1 MTQRKLGVIL
11 SYISQFVK
19 ILSGLIYT
27 PVMLRILGS
36 NEYGLYQLV
45 SSTVAYLSLLS
56 LGFTTAYVRFYT
68 KAGRLGEE
76 EVKKVNGMF
85 MIIFLFMSFLCFICG
100 GFLILNAEHFF
111 GGNLT
116 ASEYAEAKVLLAIL
130 TAAMAVS
137 FPCSVFSCNITANEK
152 FIFERA
158 VDLLQNLLNPFICLP
173 LLLLG
178 YGNIAIC
185 SVSLCLA
192 VAKLFISGNYC
203 IKKLGMKFCF
213 DTFDKSLFKEMS
225 VFTFFIFINQII
237 DQINWNVDK
246 YLLGRFAGL
255 MAVAVYGVGGQINS
269 LYISFSNNV
278 SSVFT
283 PLINML
289 AVEKEN
295 TNQLNALFIKVG
307 RIQYMVIALIWSE
320 FFLFGKRFVCL
331 WAGRKYLDSYTVA
344 MLLMTPMIVP
354 LIQNIGIE
362 IQRAKNK
369 HQVRTC
375 VYAGVAIINVLIS
388 IPFIKWFG
396 PSGAALGTT
405 ISLIT
410 GNILF
415 MNFYYYFELGINVV
429 EFWKNIF
436 VLSIPIVLL
445 DAAAYLAAFF
455 ISADG
460 WGAFL
465 IMAFLFM
472 GLYFMILWFW
482 GMNSYEKDM
491 VVRIFRKMKVRV

>member
-1 MTQRKLGVIL
+1 
-11 SYISQFVK
+11 
-19 ILSGLIYT
+19 
-27 PVMLRILGS
+27 
-36 NEYGLYQLV
+36 
-45 SSTVAYLSLLS
+45 
-56 LGFTTAYVRFYT
+56 
-68 KAGRLGEE
+68 
-76 EVKKVNGMF
+76 
-85 MIIFLFMSFLCFICG
+85 
-100 GFLILNAEHFF
+100 
-111 GGNLT
+111 
-116 ASEYAEAKVLLAIL
+116 
-130 TAAMAVS
+130 
-137 FPCSVFSCNITANEK
+137 
-152 FIFERA
+152 
-158 VDLLQNLLNPFICLP
+158 
-173 LLLLG
+173 
-178 YGNIAIC
+178 
-185 SVSLCLA
+185 
-192 VAKLFISGNYC
+192 
-203 IKKLGMKFCF
+203 
-213 DTFDKSLFKEMS
+213 
-225 VFTFFIFINQII
+225 
-237 DQINWNVDK
+237 
-246 YLLGRFAGL
+246 
-255 MAVAVYGVGGQINS
+255 
-269 LYISFSNNV
+269 
-278 SSVFT
+278 
-283 PLINML
+283 
-289 AVEKEN
+289 
-295 TNQLNALFIKVG
+295 
-307 RIQYMVIALIWSE
+307 
-320 FFLFGKRFVCL
+320 
-331 WAGRKYLDSYTVA
+331 

>member
-45 SSTVAYLSLLS
+45 SSTAAYLSLLS
-56 LGFTTAYVRFYT
+56 LGFTAAYVRFYT
-68 KAGRLGEE
+68 KACSSGEE
-76 EVKKVNGMF
+76 EVKKINGMF
-85 MIIFLFMSFLCFICG
+85 MTIFLFMSFLCLICG
-100 GFLILNAEHFF
+100 SFLIMNAEHFF
-111 GGNLT
+111 GSKLL
-116 ASEYAEAKVLLAIL
+116 ASEYEEAKILLAIL

-137 FPCSVFSCNITANEK
+137 FPCSVFSCNIAANEK

-158 VDLLQNLLNPFICLP
+158 VDLLQNLINPFMCLP

-178 YGNIAIC
+178 YGNTAIC

-192 VAKLFISGNYC
+192 AAKLFISGSYC
-203 IKKLGMKFCF
+203 VRRLGMKFCF
-213 DTFDKSLFKEMS
+213 HTFDRSLFKEMS

-255 MAVAVYGVGGQINS
+255 TAIAVYGVGGQINS
-269 LYISFSNNV
+269 LYISFSNNI
-278 SSVFT
+278 SSVFA
-283 PLINML
+283 PLINKL
-289 AVEKEN
+289 ADGKEN
-295 TNQLNALFIKVG
+295 ISQLNALFVRVG

-320 FFLFGKRFVCL
+320 FFLFGKMFVCL
-331 WAGRKYLDSYTVA
+331 WAGKEYSDSYTVA

-375 VYAGVAIINVLIS
+375 VYAGTALTNLLIS
-388 IPFIKWFG
+388 IPLIKWLG
-396 PSGAALGTT
+396 PSGAAMGTT
-405 ISLIT
+405 VSLVA

-415 MNFYYYFELGINVV
+415 MNFYYYFGLGINVI
-429 EFWKNIF
+429 EFWKNILA
-436 VLSIPIVLL
+436 LSIPIVLL
-445 DAAAYLAAFF
+445 DAAAYFASSF
-455 ISADG
+455 IPADG
-460 WGAFL
+460 WGVFL

-472 GLYFMILWFW
+472 VLYFMILWFW
-482 GMNSYEKDM
+482 GMNPYEKDI
-491 VVRIFRKMKVRV
+491 VIRILGKLRR